1 MATFRV
7 PWVNGEMSLN
17 LPDQNI
23 ETAVLPRELARL
35 GDPIEGVKAALEKP
49 IGCPPLKDA
58 VTSSDHVALLI
69 TDTMDSLMGPPHNI
83 GPYLLNQCNAAGVP
97 DEHITVLHAA
107 GMHGHAGAVEKLGKG
122 WLHRVRYVEHHPYK
136 AEDLDYVG
144 TTRMGTP
151 VWVNR
156 VVTEADYVLGVGGC
170 SPSLFGWHGGAGI
183 ILPGAS
189 GRDTIRH
196 NHTYILMDRPIS
208 GWGPGNPQREDV
220 QDAGDLAGFNMK
232 IDFTANTVFAG
243 YHREEWPTAVEYCQ
257 EHTMTPVEQADI
269 YIMGIGASANLGC
282 LYMKIE
288 DAEQVVRENGIVILV
303 CSAHEQPDVSDW
315 SEERALQQTID
326 STDAWMGNGGTLNA
340 SDNPLEL
347 DLHARF
353 RLMQLPLSRLAQIL
367 TRREGEPRSTC
378 MSWSHRR
385 AIERERAFIV
395 TEMDEEQAY
404 SYGFA
409 YATRSFDDALQKT
422 FSELGRDA
430 RIVVNAPL
438 LGTPLPLQNRVS
450 LRIESAQ
457 EMRI

>member
-269 YIMGIGASANLGC
+269 YIIGIGASANLGC

-385 AIERERAFIV
+385 AIERERTFIV

-450 LRIESAQ
+450 LRDEKLVS
-457 EMRI
+457 

>member
-17 LPDQNI
+17 LPNQNI

-107 GMHGHAGAVEKLGKG
+107 GMHGHAGAAEKLGKG

-220 QDAGDLAGFNMK
+220 QAAGDLAGFNMK

-385 AIERERAFIV
+385 AIERERTFIV

-450 LRIESAQ
+450 LRDEKLVS
-457 EMRI
+457 

>member
-1 MATFRV
+1 MATFQV

-17 LPDQNI
+17 IPDKNI
-23 ETAVLPRELARL
+23 ETIVRPREFTVL
-35 GDPIEGVKAALEKP
+35 GNPIDSVKAALEKP
-49 IGCPPLKDA
+49 IGCPPVKDA

-83 GPYLLNQCNAAGVP
+83 GPYLLDQFNAAGVS
-97 DEHITVLHAA
+97 DAHITVLHAA
-107 GMHGHAGAVEKLGKG
+107 GMHGHAGAREKLGPG
-122 WLHRVRYVEHHPYK
+122 WLHRVRYVEHHPHK
-136 AEDLDYVG
+136 TEDLAYIG

-151 VWVNR
+151 VWVNQR
-156 VVTEADYVLGVGGC
+156 VAEADYVLGVGGC
-170 SPSLFGWHGGAGI
+170 APSLFGWHGGAGI
-183 ILPGAS
+183 VLPGAS

-243 YHREEWPTAVEYCQ
+243 YHREAWPIAVEYYQ
-257 EHTMTPVEQADI
+257 EHAMTPVEPADI
-269 YIMGIGASANLGC
+269 YIMGIGASENLGC

-288 DAEQVVRENGIVILV
+288 TAEQVIRENGIVILV

-326 STDAWMGNGGTLNA
+326 STNVWMDGGEA
-340 SDNPLEL
+340 SNPSEDPFKL
-347 DLHARF
+347 DLLARF

-385 AIERERAFIV
+385 AIERGRTFIV
-395 TEMDEEQAY
+395 TEMDEAQVY
-404 SYGFA
+404 SYGFT
-409 YATRSFDDALQKT
+409 YATRSFDNALQKA
-422 FSELGRDA
+422 FDKLGKDA
-430 RIVVNAPL
+430 RIVVNTPL
-438 LGTPLPLQNRVS
+438 LGTPLPPQNRVV
-450 LRIESAQ
+450 LKAGELVA
-457 EMRI
+457 

>member
-385 AIERERAFIV
+385 AIERERTFIV
-395 TEMDEEQAY
+395 TEMDEDQAY

-450 LRIESAQ
+450 LRDEKLVS
-457 EMRI
+457 

>member
-23 ETAVLPRELARL
+23 ETVVLPRELARL
-35 GDPIEGVKAALEKP
+35 GDPIDGVKVALEKP
-49 IGCPPLKDA
+49 IGCPPLKDTI
-58 VTSSDHVALLI
+58 TSSDHVALLI

-83 GPYLLNQCNAAGVP
+83 GPYLLDQFNAAGVP

-107 GMHGHAGAVEKLGKG
+107 GMHGHAGAKEKLGQG

-156 VVTEADYVLGVGGC
+156 VVTAADYVLGVGGC

-385 AIERERAFIV
+385 AIERERTFIV

-430 RIVVNAPL
+430 RIVVNTPL

-450 LRIESAQ
+450 LRDEKLVS
-457 EMRI
+457 

>member
-151 VWVNR
+151 VWVNW

-189 GRDTIRH
+189 GRDTIRN
-196 NHTYILMDRPIS
+196 NHTYILIDRPIS

-220 QDAGDLAGFNMK
+220 QDARDLAGFNMK

-243 YHREEWPTAVEYCQ
+243 YHREEWPTAVKYCQ
-257 EHTMTPVEQADI
+257 AHTMTPVEPADI
-269 YIMGIGASANLGC
+269 YIMGIGASTNLGC

-288 DAEQVVRENGIVILV
+288 TAEQVIRENGIVILV
-303 CSAHEQPDVSDW
+303 CSAHEQPDVSSW

-326 STDAWMGNGGTLNA
+326 STNAWIDNDKTLNA
-340 SDNPLEL
+340 GEDALAL
-347 DLHARF
+347 DFLAHF

-367 TRREGEPRSTC
+367 TRREGEPRSAAPAC
-378 MSWSHRR
+378 RGVI
-385 AIERERAFIV
+385 A
-395 TEMDEEQAY
+395 
-404 SYGFA
+404 
-409 YATRSFDDALQKT
+409 
-422 FSELGRDA
+422 
-430 RIVVNAPL
+430 APL
-438 LGTPLPLQNRVS
+438 SGDGRS
-450 LRIESAQ
+450 S
-457 EMRI
+457 

>member
-83 GPYLLNQCNAAGVP
+83 GTYLLNQCNAAGVP

-385 AIERERAFIV
+385 AIERERTFIV

-450 LRIESAQ
+450 LRDEKLVS
-457 EMRI
+457 

>member
-385 AIERERAFIV
+385 AIERERTFIV

-450 LRIESAQ
+450 LRDEKLVS
-457 EMRI
+457 

>member
-1 MATFRV
+1 MATFQV
-7 PWVNGEMSLN
+7 PWLNGEMSLN
-17 LPDQNI
+17 IPNENI
-23 ETAVLPRELARL
+23 ETVVRPHELVRL
-35 GDPIEGVKAALEKP
+35 GDLIDDVKAALEKP

-58 VTSSDHVALLI
+58 VTSSDLVALLV

-83 GPYLLNQCNAAGVP
+83 GSYLLDQFNAAGVP
-97 DEHITVLHAA
+97 DEHVTLLHAA
-107 GMHGHAGAVEKLGKG
+107 GMHGHTGAKEKLGEG
-122 WLHRVRYVEHHPYK
+122 WLHRVRYVEHHPHK
-136 AEDLDYVG
+136 TEDLAYIG

-156 VVTEADYVLGVGGC
+156 VVSEADYVLGVGGC

-196 NHTYILMDRPIS
+196 NHTYILMNRPIS

-243 YHREEWPTAVEYCQ
+243 YHREEWPLAVEYCQ
-257 EHTMTPVEQADI
+257 IHTMTPVEPADI
-269 YIMGIGASANLGC
+269 YIMGIGASENLGC
-282 LYMKIE
+282 LYVKIE
-288 DAEQVVRENGIVILV
+288 TAEQVIRENGIVILV

-326 STDAWMGNGGTLNA
+326 STDAWMDNRGTLNTGE
-340 SDNPLEL
+340 DPLEL
-347 DLHARF
+347 DRLARF

-385 AIERERAFIV
+385 AIERGRTFIV
-395 TEMDEEQAY
+395 TEMNEEHAY

-409 YATRSFDDALQKT
+409 YATRSFDDALQKA
-422 FSELGRDA
+422 FGELGRDA

-438 LGTPLPLQNRVS
+438 LGTPLPSQNRVNS
-450 LRIESAQ
+450 RDGVIVS
-457 EMRI
+457 

>member
-151 VWVNR
+151 VWVNQ

-196 NHTYILMDRPIS
+196 NHTYILMDSPIS

-315 SEERALQQTID
+315 SEEHALQQTID
-326 STDAWMGNGGTLNA
+326 STDAWMGNGGTLNT

-385 AIERERAFIV
+385 AIERERTFIV

-450 LRIESAQ
+450 LRDEKLVS
-457 EMRI
+457 